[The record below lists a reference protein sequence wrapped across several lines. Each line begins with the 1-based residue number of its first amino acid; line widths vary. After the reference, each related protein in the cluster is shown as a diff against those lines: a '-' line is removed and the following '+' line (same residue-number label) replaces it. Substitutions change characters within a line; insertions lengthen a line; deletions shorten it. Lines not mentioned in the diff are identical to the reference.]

1 MTASSEASGISI
13 YMHLDGYRGSHRPL
27 LSTSTSGHESV
38 KEGEGPK
45 QKAGR
50 NKKIKKKW
58 GEGKGKK
65 VVTDIPA

>member
-1 MTASSEASGISI
+1 MTASSEANGISI

-27 LSTSTSGHESV
+27 LSTSTSRHESV

-50 NKKIKKKW
+50 NKKIKKNGERARERKW
-58 GEGKGKK
+58 
-65 VVTDIPA
+65 